1 MIKNIIICALCIV
14 IFVKYA
20 VERHTLS
27 PQFTLESGEKINVS
41 EYDNCYRLEIDY
53 TTDTPIIKLLDI
65 QGSNVH
71 IVANLSND
79 TLLKR
84 TIKEDNE

>member
-14 IFVKYA
+14 IFVNLT

-27 PQFTLESGEKINVS
+27 PKFTFDSGVNVDS
-41 EYDNCYRLEIDY
+41 QYLNDCYRLEIDY

-65 QGSNVH
+65 QGANVH
-71 IVANLSND
+71 IVADLSND
-79 TLLKR
+79 SLLKR
-84 TIKEDNE
+84 IITEDNE